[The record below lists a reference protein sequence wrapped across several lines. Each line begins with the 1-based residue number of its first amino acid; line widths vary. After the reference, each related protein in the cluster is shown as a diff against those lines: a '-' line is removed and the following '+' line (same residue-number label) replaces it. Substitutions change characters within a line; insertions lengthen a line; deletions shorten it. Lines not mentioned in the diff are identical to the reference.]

1 MNDLVRSFCLPA
13 FGAILLTAA
22 LAGPAAAQQ
31 QQDICA
37 TGSGDVAI
45 AACTQAI
52 ESGRFRGHELAL
64 KFSNRGVE
72 WRLKQDYARA
82 VSDYDEAIRLDPDY
96 ADAYYNRCIAYN
108 RQQKYDRALP
118 DCTKAIA
125 LGPTANA
132 LNATGQEKLTNDRS
146 MSDYFAQRGIS
157 YHGKHELDRA
167 IADYSEAL
175 RLYPSNVNA
184 LNNRARAYEQKGER
198 ARAKADL
205 DAAKRLQR

>member
-1 MNDLVRSFCLPA
+1 MPSA
-13 FGAILLTAA
+13 AIVLAAA

-31 QQDICA
+31 GPQDLCA

-82 VSDYDEAIRLDPDY
+82 ISDYDEAIRLDPDY
-96 ADAYYNRCIAYN
+96 ADAYYNRCVAYN
-108 RQQKYDRALP
+108 RQRKYDRALP
-118 DCTKAIA
+118 DCSKAIA
-125 LGPTANA
+125 LGPSADDDA

-146 MSDYFAQRGIS
+146 MSDYFAQRGIC

-175 RLYPSNVNA
+175 RLYPSNVTA
-184 LNNRARAYEQKGER
+184 LSNRARVYEQKGDH
-198 ARAKADL
+198 ARAKADR
-205 DAAKRLQR
+205 DAARRLAR